1 MGSSSLTKDKP
12 GSSALGV
19 QSLSPW
25 TTRKV
30 PSLLHFDILC
40 MSVWPPPLYY
50 FLYSSANAGDVRDV
64 DLIPGLGRSAGG
76 GHGNPLQYSCLENPM
91 KRRAWKAT
99 VHRVAKSWSWLKWLS
114 MHAHSYF
121 GFPRWISGKEPAS
134 QCRSHR
140 RHQFDP
146 WVGKIPWS
154 KKWPP
159 TLVFLPGKS
168 YGQRSLACYSPWD
181 CKRVRHDLVT
191 NQTTFILL
199 SLLLE
204 YNWFTML
211 C

>member
-91 KRRAWKAT
+91 DRGIWRAIIYRVTELDMTEHAAHTDWTTYQVSLSFT
-99 VHRVAKSWSWLKWLS
+99 VSWSFSDSYPLSQLKRIFWYYLLL
-114 MHAHSYF
+114 F
-121 GFPRWISGKEPAS
+121 LPFL
-134 QCRSHR
+134 
-140 RHQFDP
+140 
-146 WVGKIPWS
+146 WVGF
-154 KKWPP
+154 
-159 TLVFLPGKS
+159 FL
-168 YGQRSLACYSPWD
+168 
-181 CKRVRHDLVT
+181 
-191 NQTTFILL
+191 ILL
-199 SLLLE
+199 KISNQSLFSLE
-204 YNWFTML
+204 MVYRMV
-211 C
+211 